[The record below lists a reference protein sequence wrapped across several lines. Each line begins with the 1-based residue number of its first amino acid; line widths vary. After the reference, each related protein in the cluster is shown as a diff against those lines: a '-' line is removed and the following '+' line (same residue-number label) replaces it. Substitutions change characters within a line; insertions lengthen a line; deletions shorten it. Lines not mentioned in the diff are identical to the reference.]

1 MSCFWDS
8 ILSKIKYE
16 DYLKILNFNGKPSPK
31 EFIELLKSKNK
42 KTENIIWNT
51 KILSE
56 KQYDENYIHIKE
68 YNSSKINQ
76 GYDCSICDPFLLLIT
91 ELFQINIIHIFMNQK
106 IEYCHKENIFN
117 NNYTIQLTSNRNHM
131 W

>member
-8 ILSKIKYE
+8 ILNKIKYE

-31 EFIELLKSKNK
+31 EFIELLKSNNK

-56 KQYDENYIHIKE
+56 KQSTNESPNSLRFFDIIKD
-68 YNSSKINQ
+68 SSNPPI
-76 GYDCSICDPFLLLIT
+76 SIGSNP
-91 ELFQINIIHIFMNQK
+91 
-106 IEYCHKENIFN
+106 
-117 NNYTIQLTSNRNHM
+117 TI
-131 W
+131 